1 VSSQPN
7 EQRDAIANYSPALA
21 RNSAPRPDITNQRFA
36 KSLRGGELLATRFRV
51 GAPTGHVWKMFIET
65 MNSPATDLSEGPPE
79 NRVDVDGPTFRSCT
93 TGQALEGESVW
104 LEVQDHLMST

>member
-1 VSSQPN
+1 
-7 EQRDAIANYSPALA
+7 
-21 RNSAPRPDITNQRFA
+21 
-36 KSLRGGELLATRFRV
+36 
-51 GAPTGHVWKMFIET
+51 MFIET